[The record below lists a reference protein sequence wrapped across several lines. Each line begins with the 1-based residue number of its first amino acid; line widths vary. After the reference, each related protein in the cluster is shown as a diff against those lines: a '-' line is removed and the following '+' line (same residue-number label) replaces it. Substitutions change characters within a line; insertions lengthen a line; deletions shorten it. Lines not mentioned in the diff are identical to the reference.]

1 MFENDVKMY
10 GIQTALYDD
19 TETVTFENDVK
30 MYGIQ
35 TILFPLCLHNTFEN
49 DVKMYGIQT
58 DQVSINSHVCLRMM

>member
-1 MFENDVKMY
+1 M
-10 GIQTALYDD
+10 T
-19 TETVTFENDVK
+19 TFENDVK

-35 TILFPLCLHNTFEN
+35 TNDFTIFISNLFEN

>member
-1 MFENDVKMY
+1 MYGIQTYSCSCGVNFMFENDVKMY

-35 TILFPLCLHNTFEN
+35 TRT
-49 DVKMYGIQT
+49 VKSKIMKG
-58 DQVSINSHVCLRMM
+58 LRMM